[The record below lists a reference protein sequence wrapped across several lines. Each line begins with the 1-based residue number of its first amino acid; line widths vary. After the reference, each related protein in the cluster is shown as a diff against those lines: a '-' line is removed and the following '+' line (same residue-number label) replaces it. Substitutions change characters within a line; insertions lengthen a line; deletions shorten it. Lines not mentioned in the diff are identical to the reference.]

1 MVIAPLSADEVFRLH
16 VLVAQTGLQLQAAQ
30 LLPQFH
36 EGRHVSLVLLVVAVG
51 DVALSVFEVIGPLRI
66 GEFLANLYLP
76 FPQRMA
82 HDEFLGH
89 HAASRQV
96 VDADVAVVVLL
107 AQFLLRGEV
116 VLMAEGVV
124 GVEVDVHLANLAHVV
139 EVHLVAR
146 KAFLTLHAVVYEV
159 VIHVAVGQQFVGVGA
174 TDLHVVVGVFVIS
187 AEGTVV
193 VQLVVETGA
202 PFQEGVAY
210 GEVLTVLD
218 APERVGKD
226 GLLELARLPPLV
238 VGSEE
243 VGEEFQ
249 PARAISQVQALV
261 VLIAVALATPRRQLH
276 AQALAGSP
284 TGADDDDRL
293 HRGIVARTGILHD
306 LHRADE
312 VRLDVAQLL
321 QVGKLSVVHVDE
333 RHTLAQNLE
342 AVAFLRNHRHAGE
355 HILGC
360 AQALHHGAFDV
371 HHERVAVKLHLRT
384 LTLHRDAVDGVALRL
399 QADGAE
405 VLTAALPPHGLVAHV
420 GDAGQNGRLFNRY
433 GEVAA
438 LVRHATAE
446 QRGVGCIHHGHVGIG
461 HGQPLLVDDGARQ
474 VAVGLMGALHVEFPF
489 ATPDHA
495 DGIEPHDLLNGI
507 GQRLVTDGGGHA
519 EVFQL
524 VVEEADRV
532 VGRQLAEV
540 AQHLGHGYVSVAAR
554 NLLRLHLGKAAK
566 EHENGD
572 EMLHL
577 TISFPFSTTIV
588 TCSNMFNF
596 STTSCRPS
604 VWFHT
609 K

>member
-66 GEFLANLYLP
+66 GEFLADLYLP

-107 AQFLLRGEV
+107 AQFLLRGAV

-124 GVEVDVHLANLAHVV
+124 GIEVDVHLAYLAHVV

-159 VIHVAVGQQFVGVGA
+159 VIHIAVGQQLVGVGA

-187 AEGTVV
+187 AERTVV

-202 PFQEGVAY
+202 PFQEGIAC

-226 GLLELARLPPLV
+226 GLLEPARLPPLV

-261 VLIAVALATPRRQLH
+261 VLIAVALATPGGQFH

-284 TGADDDDRL
+284 TGADDDDGL
-293 HRGIVARTGILHD
+293 HRGIVAGSGILDD
-306 LHRADE
+306 LH
-312 VRLDVAQLL
+312 
-321 QVGKLSVVHVDE
+321 
-333 RHTLAQNLE
+333 
-342 AVAFLRNHRHAGE
+342 
-355 HILGC
+355 
-360 AQALHHGAFDV
+360 
-371 HHERVAVKLHLRT
+371 
-384 LTLHRDAVDGVALRL
+384 
-399 QADGAE
+399 
-405 VLTAALPPHGLVAHV
+405 
-420 GDAGQNGRLFNRY
+420 
-433 GEVAA
+433 
-438 LVRHATAE
+438 
-446 QRGVGCIHHGHVGIG
+446 
-461 HGQPLLVDDGARQ
+461 
-474 VAVGLMGALHVEFPF
+474 
-489 ATPDHA
+489 
-495 DGIEPHDLLNGI
+495 
-507 GQRLVTDGGGHA
+507 
-519 EVFQL
+519 
-524 VVEEADRV
+524 
-532 VGRQLAEV
+532 
-540 AQHLGHGYVSVAAR
+540 
-554 NLLRLHLGKAAK
+554 
-566 EHENGD
+566 
-572 EMLHL
+572 
-577 TISFPFSTTIV
+577 
-588 TCSNMFNF
+588 
-596 STTSCRPS
+596 
-604 VWFHT
+604 
-609 K
+609 